1 MADSNNMRVLL
12 MTGLAPPDKHASKTE
27 QEQVDFF
34 KKGFGDDVPIDQYGW
49 KDTTGLIAAVKKY
62 PDAIVVLYSAGGKR
76 ADKIAPIIKTKEK
89 LFVVEPWCGEKT
101 QSSERIKIMTTAMS
115 QGVPPTNFQSGPVF
129 NRGKGIPGSTSTPTG
144 DGHFAALTYAGE
156 RIRSMYPDGVV
167 EEPITQTVL
176 DEPTYIVYTTNSIID
191 GEIIFTLQ
199 EEGYGGE
206 LYLSNF
212 PDDLNID
219 LKGKNNKFFYTNFID
234 DPDFDRLKDALIK
247 RGNEW
252 LDGLSAFD
260 GNENFD
266 AGEIKIGAL
275 NGERYKI
282 QGVVVDESTNIEIAG
297 ALIKDSTLDPSETKT
312 NPDGSFILNGYYEKT
327 KKPSKNPI
335 YNITVDN
342 NPTIKGTIQFEKT
355 TATLRLTGETPDQK
369 PITIT
374 NSLFFNK
381 KGKIGG
387 VEIDDPSI
395 DNKNN
400 EDSIDAFEE
409 ASNDLI
415 DLAEIDLLNSLQ
427 YVTSLSKTLQPPS
440 KKPPTPDFTL
450 TVSSEG
456 YGQKTNLSPFNLR
469 GKIKSTMGVI
479 TLLSNKLELEQT
491 ILEETPLTDPQMKAI
506 EIAKM
511 SPEMAIQKAMNRIIL
526 EAKTRLLPA
535 VLVMIGEFGITNIQA
550 VLGKSYEDMNATC
563 PIDLGESGDNLARLN
578 KLIERKNNLT
588 RALNRMY
595 NALEKI
601 ELGVSIADKALVA
614 AEVVVIT
621 LQALAAIPSTVAT
634 PIPSAVSN
642 VVEEIKRQIK
652 KFKLIT
658 GSTLMVLNIL
668 IQIIEKILQY
678 LALLD
683 TLLNG
688 CIQDFLDDNPDA
700 DLAIQQQINND
711 LLEATKKQSEQLSP
725 VVTNVN
731 GFDMDVIT
739 ENGKTEFDLK
749 RRRAVAKNKA
759 GIIMLKGEPSFSS
772 NDQILIDELVFYI
785 KQNDLK
791 AE

>member
-12 MTGLAPPDKHASKTE
+12 MTGLAIPDPHASTTE
-27 QEQVDFF
+27 QQQVDFF
-34 KKGFGDDVPIDQYGW
+34 KKGFGDDVPIDQYSY
-49 KDTTGLIAAVKKY
+49 KNPVGLIAAIKKY
-62 PDAIVVLYSAGGKR
+62 PDAIVVLYSAGGQEAAKV
-76 ADKIAPIIKTKEK
+76 AKVIPTKEK
-89 LFVVEPWCGEKT
+89 LFVVEPWCGRKT
-101 QSSERIKIMTTAMS
+101 QSSARIKIMTTAMAS
-115 QGVPPTNFQSGPVF
+115 GVPPTNFQTGPVF
-129 NRGKGIPGSTSTPTG
+129 NRGKGIPGSTQTPTG
-144 DGHFAALTYAGE
+144 DNHFAALTYAGE
-156 RIRSMYPDGVV
+156 RIRSVYPDGVV
-167 EEPITQTVL
+167 EEPITTKVL
-176 DEPTYIVYTTNSIID
+176 DEPTYVVYTTNSTID
-191 GEIIFTLQ
+191 GEIIFTQQ

-206 LYLSNF
+206 LYLTNF
-212 PDDLNID
+212 PDNIYVD
-219 LKGKNNKFFYTNFID
+219 TNEQGQYFIYTDFID
-234 DPDFDRLKDALIK
+234 EANFDNLKNDLLK
-247 RGNEW
+247 KGQKW
-252 LDGLSAFD
+252 LDELSLFD
-260 GNENFD
+260 GNENID
-266 AGEIKIGAL
+266 VGELKIGIE
-275 NGERYKI
+275 NGIRYQI
-282 QGVVVDESTNIEIAG
+282 TGVVVDEKTQLEIEG
-297 ALIKDSTLDPSETKT
+297 ALIKDNTKNPSSTKSQS
-312 NPDGSFILNGYYEKT
+312 DGSFILNGYYENKNIQ
-327 KKPSKNPI
+327 SK
-335 YNITVDN
+335 
-342 NPTIKGTIQFEKT
+342 
-355 TATLRLTGETPDQK
+355 
-369 PITIT
+369 
-374 NSLFFNK
+374 S
-381 KGKIGG
+381 IGG
-387 VEIDDPSI
+387 EKYIVVKGDTLYGISRKRPIEGITEAEMVEKIYQANINLLEGRSTTSTTTG
-395 DNKNN
+395 KLLEN
-400 EDSIDAFEE
+400 ED
-409 ASNDLI
+409 LI
-415 DLAEIDLLNSLQ
+415 YPGDILNLPVRS
-427 YVTSLSKTLQPPS
+427 SFIPPFKLNIS
-440 KKPPTPDFTL
+440 AQN
-450 TVSSEG
+450 
-456 YGQKTNLSPFNLR
+456 YGQKSNLSPFTLD

-479 TLLSNKLELEQT
+479 NLLSNKLELEQT
-491 ILEETPLTDPQMKAI
+491 ILEETPLTEPQMKAI

-526 EAKTRLLPA
+526 EAKTKLLPA
-535 VLVMIGEFGITNIQA
+535 VLVMIGEFGVTNIKA

-588 RALNRMY
+588 RALNKMY

-621 LQALAAIPSTVAT
+621 LQALTAIPSSLAT
-634 PIPSAVSN
+634 PQPSITSN
-642 VVEEIKRQIK
+642 IVETIKRQIK

-700 DLAIQQQINND
+700 DLTIQQQVSNN
-711 LLEATKKQSEQLSP
+711 LLEATKKQAEQLSP

>member
-12 MTGLAPPDKHASKTE
+12 MTGLAIPDKHATTTE
-27 QEQVDFF
+27 QQQVDFF

-49 KDTTGLIAAVKKY
+49 KDTTGLIAAIKKY

-115 QGVPPTNFQSGPVF
+115 QGVPPTNFQTGPKF
-129 NRGKGIPGSTSTPTG
+129 NRGKGIPGSTQTPTG
-144 DGHFAALTYAGE
+144 DGHFAALTYAGK
-156 RIRSMYPDGVV
+156 RIKSIYPDSVV
-167 EEPITQTVL
+167 EEPAPL
-176 DEPTYIVYTTNSIID
+176 GFLNEPTYVVYTTNSTVEGDIY
-191 GEIIFTLQ
+191 FKQ
-199 EEGYGGE
+199 EKEGYVGE
-206 LYLSNF
+206 MYLENF
-212 PDDLNID
+212 PPEINVPINEVGVVFNTDYIDEARFGDLKDELLKKGQKWLDDL
-219 LKGKNNKFFYTNFID
+219 KF
-234 DPDFDRLKDALIK
+234 
-247 RGNEW
+247 
-252 LDGLSAFD
+252 FD
-260 GNENFD
+260 GNEGID
-266 AGEIKIGAL
+266 VGELKVGVE
-275 NGERYKI
+275 NGVRYIISGK
-282 QGVVVDESTNIEIAG
+282 VVNESSPDEPVVG
-297 ALIKDSTLDPSETKT
+297 ALIKDSTKNPSSTKSQS
-312 NPDGSFILNGYYEKT
+312 DGSFILNGYYENKNLQ
-327 KKPSKNPI
+327 SK
-335 YNITVDN
+335 
-342 NPTIKGTIQFEKT
+342 
-355 TATLRLTGETPDQK
+355 
-369 PITIT
+369 
-374 NSLFFNK
+374 S
-381 KGKIGG
+381 IGG
-387 VEIDDPSI
+387 EKYIVVKGDTLYSISRKRSIEGITEAEMVEKIYQANINLLEGRSTTSTTTG
-395 DNKNN
+395 KLLEN
-400 EDSIDAFEE
+400 ED
-409 ASNDLI
+409 LI
-415 DLAEIDLLNSLQ
+415 YPGDILNLPIKS
-427 YVTSLSKTLQPPS
+427 SFIPPFKLNIS
-440 KKPPTPDFTL
+440 AQN
-450 TVSSEG
+450 
-456 YGQKTNLSPFNLR
+456 YGQKSNLSPFTLD

-506 EIAKM
+506 ELAKM
-511 SPEMAIQKAMNRIIL
+511 SPEMAIQKAMNRVIL

-535 VLVMIGEFGITNIQA
+535 VLVMIGEFGITNIQS

-563 PIDLGESGDNLARLN
+563 PIDLGESGDSLARLN

-688 CIQDFLDDNPDA
+688 CIQDFLDDNPDS
-700 DLAIQQQINND
+700 DLAIQQQVDND
-711 LLEATKKQSEQLSP
+711 LLEATKKQAEQLSP

-731 GFDMDVIT
+731 GFDMGVIT
-739 ENGKTEFDLK
+739 EDGKTEFDLK